1 MSPKWSPS
9 SFCFTSNF
17 LVHLK
22 IVSKWRRMFLLFF
35 PVNLSAWLYCWMLIT
50 HSYCGSFLGTFWC
63 SPGDSFKL
71 WLCPWKLQL
80 DYPIP
85 LWESVLCLWIDL
97 KEAFLKIYLRA
108 YQISQAP
115 HNYSLLNNLFCYQC
129 YKHFS
134 LLTILILSD
143 FHFFI
148 GFDYNIFPTLFSSTA
163 LYLIFSITLVN
174 LLQSWSETYLHR
186 TSGHKIQI
194 K

>member
-1 MSPKWSPS
+1 MFPLLMFAPKWYLKQEERKPCTHQWHGNSGGLLL
-9 SFCFTSNF
+9 T
-17 LVHLK
+17 VHLPK
-22 IVSKWRRMFLLFF
+22 
-35 PVNLSAWLYCWMLIT
+35 
-50 HSYCGSFLGTFWC
+50 
-63 SPGDSFKL
+63 
-71 WLCPWKLQL
+71 
-80 DYPIP
+80 
-85 LWESVLCLWIDL
+85 IDL

-148 GFDYNIFPTLFSSTA
+148 GFDYNIFPTLFSSTV

-174 LLQSWSETYLHR
+174 LLQS
-186 TSGHKIQI
+186 
-194 K
+194 